1 MMLKRIYVPF
11 LVVLILVFF
20 VPAIFAAS
28 SASQAPKPYRSP
40 NVDINS
46 PDLFV
51 QIYVT
56 SPVAGAKWRVGTE
69 KAIQWTADP
78 AKVGPQV
85 KVLLVR
91 KDQVQTVNGQ
101 QAQLVI
107 KENYPS
113 GGGGFHWKIPAN
125 TPPGDYRIVVV
136 SKSNGKSG
144 SSQPFKLIAQPVF
157 KIIQPAEN
165 STWEIGK
172 SYTVRWHYSGEA
184 LGPLALLLF
193 GSGGNRVDNIPL
205 NGPNGDRSYLFK
217 VPTTAYPGQFALMLI
232 EVNEEAKLEND
243 LLGYRGTYIG
253 IKVVREIVK

>member
-1 MMLKRIYVPF
+1 MLKRSHVF
-11 LVVLILVFF
+11 FFVVVLTLVAFMP
-20 VPAIFAAS
+20 VIFAAS
-28 SASQAPKPYRSP
+28 PQSQGPKPYRP
-40 NVDINS
+40 NNVDLKTSDMI
-46 PDLFV
+46 V
-51 QIYVT
+51 QINVT
-56 SPVAGAKWRVGTE
+56 SPAAGVKWRVGTK
-69 KAIQWTADP
+69 KAILWTADP
-78 AKVGPQV
+78 GNVGPLV
-85 KVLLVR
+85 KVLLIR

-107 KENYPS
+107 KDNCPS
-113 GGGGFHWKIPAN
+113 GGGGFQWDIPKN
-125 TPPGDYRIVVV
+125 TPPGDYRVVV
-136 SKSNGKSG
+136 MSKSNGKSG
-144 SSQPFKLIAQPVF
+144 NSQPFKIIPQPVF

-172 SYTVRWHYSGEA
+172 SYSVKWTYSGEA

-217 VPTTAYPGQFALMLI
+217 VPATAYPGQFALMLI

-253 IKVVREIVK
+253 IKVVKEIIK